1 MAETLQ
7 IFDHRTVLK
16 IRAVLL
22 EDGFEKEL
30 RGSAEEIA
38 DRVGGRL
45 VDSGLTFDEYAKLEV
60 PPIGSDDFDET
71 DRINT
76 EVVHDALRGLTPFG
90 AARDEL
96 WATLCFGPFRHYLQR
111 RWRPNSQ
118 QAEDLRK
125 NYQLRY
131 LSSTVRNRWRDN
143 AIGRLW
149 WLRHYGSAM
158 VPEDPQMA
166 LSVLFFR
173 DKNLGEALLTKPS
186 IATVPAVGRAVME
199 LAHEYFIEPGHYSF
213 SRPGFRQVVKEIEVN
228 SGRMLLATMPT
239 EDVREL
245 VRGLFATNFDPVER
259 RN

>member
-1 MAETLQ
+1 MAETLR

-16 IRAVLL
+16 IRALLL

-30 RGSAEEIA
+30 GGSAEEIA

-60 PPIGSDDFDET
+60 PPIGTDDFDET

-76 EVVHDALRGLTPFG
+76 EVVHHALPGLTAFA

-96 WATLCFGPFRHYLQR
+96 WATLCFGPFRHYVQR

-125 NYQLRY
+125 NYQLHY

-158 VPEDPQMA
+158 VPEDPDMA

-186 IATVPAVGRAVME
+186 IATVPAVGRAIIE
-199 LAHEYFIEPGHYSF
+199 LAHEYFVEPAHYSF
-213 SRPGFRQVVKEIEVN
+213 SRPGFREVVKEIEVS
-228 SGRMLLATMPT
+228 SGRMLLATMAD

-245 VRGLFATNFDPVER
+245 VRNLFTAHFNRVKG
-259 RN
+259 